1 MAMVA
6 VSISP
11 SGVGAS
17 VGEYVAEALRV
28 LQRQDDVRWEVG
40 AMFTTVEG
48 DLGRIFDLVLEM
60 EEAVFA
66 MGAERVGTVL
76 KIDDRRDRPLTME
89 GKVDRVR
96 SLLGEGGA
104 DRVGSQPKKR

>member
-28 LQRQDDVRWEVG
+28 LQRQHDVRWEVG
-40 AMFTTVEG
+40 PMFTTVEG
-48 DLGRIFDLVLEM
+48 DLRRILDLVLEM

-76 KIDDRRDRPLTME
+76 KIDDRRDQPLTME
-89 GKVDRVR
+89 GKLERVQ
-96 SLLGEGGA
+96 SLLDDGG
-104 DRVGSQPKKR
+104 G

>member
-17 VGEYVAEALRV
+17 VGAYVAEALRV
-28 LQRQDDVRWEVG
+28 LQAQDDVRWEVG
-40 AMFTTVEG
+40 PMFTTVEG

-76 KIDDRRDRPLTME
+76 KIDDRRDQPLTME
-89 GKVDRVR
+89 GKVERVR
-96 SLLGEGGA
+96 RLLE
-104 DRVGSQPKKR
+104 

>member
-6 VSISP
+6 ISISP

-28 LQRQDDVRWEVG
+28 LKRQTDVRWEVG
-40 AMFTTVEG
+40 PMFTTVEG
-48 DLGRIFDLVLEM
+48 DLRRILDLVLEM

-66 MGAERVGTVL
+66 MGAQRVGTVL
-76 KIDDRRDRPLTME
+76 KIDDRRDQPLTME
-89 GKVDRVR
+89 GKLDRIQR
-96 SLLGEGGA
+96 LLENESG
-104 DRVGSQPKKR
+104 